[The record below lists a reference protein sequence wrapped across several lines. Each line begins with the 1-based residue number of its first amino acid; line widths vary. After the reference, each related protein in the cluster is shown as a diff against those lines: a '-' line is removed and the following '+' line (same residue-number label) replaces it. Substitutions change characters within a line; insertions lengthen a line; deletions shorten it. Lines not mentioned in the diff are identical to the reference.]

1 LCGASF
7 LLFAAL
13 HVLQLTGLNFLG
25 NIYSIR
31 DVKEHAQLEL
41 IAKLVSDHQRLMF
54 SWAAFSGLGG
64 AALLVAV
71 RKGAWNLVV
80 GCTAVVMIA
89 SFLCLRAIDEQLSQS
104 YSFRDFTQR
113 AMRIVNGDPLFFYDS
128 SSYGV
133 IFYSRRNI
141 QIYVQPVQ
149 TATSHCYLLFWE
161 NDWEEIE
168 NRDSFD
174 VELVSESVDRE
185 TPWRGHLLLVKL
197 KGAEAGQDKRKAGPA
212 AIL

>member
-1 LCGASF
+1 
-7 LLFAAL
+7 LLL
-13 HVLQLTGLNFLG
+13 VQVTGLNFLG
-25 NIYSIR
+25 NIYSIH

-41 IAKLVSDHQRLMF
+41 IVDLLNDHQQLIF
-54 SWAAFSGLGG
+54 AWAAFCGLGG
-64 AALLVAV
+64 LALFVAV

-80 GCTAVVMIA
+80 GCTAVVMVV

-113 AMRIVNGDPLFFYDS
+113 AMQTVNGHPLFFYGS

-141 QIYVQPVQ
+141 PKYVQPVR
-149 TATSHCYLLFWE
+149 TAASHCYLLFWE
-161 NDWEEIE
+161 SEWKEIE
-168 NRDSFD
+168 NKDSFD
-174 VELVSESVDRE
+174 VELVSESVDKE
-185 TPWRGHLLLVKL
+185 IPWRGHLLLVKL